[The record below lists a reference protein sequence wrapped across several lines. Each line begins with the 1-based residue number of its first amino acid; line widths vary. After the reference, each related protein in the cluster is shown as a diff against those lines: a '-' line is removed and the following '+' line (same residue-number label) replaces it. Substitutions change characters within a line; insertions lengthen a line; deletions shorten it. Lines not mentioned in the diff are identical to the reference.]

1 MNQARAGM
9 QPLVTIIVRS
19 MARPSL
25 GDALSS
31 IVAQDYSRVEVVIVA
46 ASGPDHPAPP
56 ATAGMHPV
64 RLVVSEHQLSR
75 PRAANA
81 GLDASSGEWI
91 TFLDDDD
98 ILLPAH
104 VSGLVAAQRIAGDAK
119 VVYGMANIRLADGSS
134 KRFGKPFAMLELYE
148 RNFISLSMSLISR
161 DLLKLGCR
169 FDESFDI
176 LEDWDFFL
184 QCAQHTRFHF
194 VARPIYEWYP
204 ESGTS
209 RTWHGTGEDEARM
222 AAYRDRIHA
231 KWARAHDALV
241 DRVEPALQQA
251 MALAKAGQLASA
263 EAVCNKLLDYSQ
275 NDPFA
280 LNLLSMVQRSA
291 GRIDEARRN
300 QELACAIRPDDASLA
315 YNLALL
321 CRAQGDHAAARR
333 HCERAMRGT
342 SPSEAA
348 RRLLAELPS

>member
-1 MNQARAGM
+1 MNQARGGM

-25 GDALSS
+25 EAALSS
-31 IVAQDYSRVEVVIVA
+31 IVAQDYSRIEAVIVA

-56 ATAGMHPV
+56 ATAGIHPL
-64 RLVVSEHQLSR
+64 RFVVPERPLSR

-98 ILLPAH
+98 VLLPWH
-104 VSGLVAAQRIAGDAK
+104 VLGLVAAQRTAGDAK

-134 KRFGKPFAMLELYE
+134 ERFGKPFAMLELHD
-148 RNFISLSMSLISR
+148 RNFISLSMSLVSR
-161 DLLKLGCR
+161 DLLNLGCR
-169 FDESFDI
+169 FDESLDI

-209 RTWHGTGEDEARM
+209 RTWHGTGEDEARV

-231 KWARAHDALV
+231 KWAAAHDALV
-241 DRVEPALQQA
+241 DRVERALQEA
-251 MALAKAGQLASA
+251 MALAKAGRLASA
-263 EAVCNKLLDYSQ
+263 EAACNRLLDYSQ
-275 NDPFA
+275 NDPYA
-280 LNLLSMVQRSA
+280 LNLLSMIQRSA
-291 GRIDEARRN
+291 GRI
-300 QELACAIRPDDASLA
+300 
-315 YNLALL
+315 
-321 CRAQGDHAAARR
+321 
-333 HCERAMRGT
+333 
-342 SPSEAA
+342 
-348 RRLLAELPS
+348 